1 MTPEG
6 LAVESEMTSLQ
17 HNVRDSNSPGKDRI
31 VPQKARGFS
40 LLEMM
45 IVVAITL
52 IVACITF
59 ISLQPML
66 RQTHVNQAY
75 DTTLMTL
82 RRYRSQAIAQ
92 RRRYQVQFAAPR
104 TITVWYLGVAVPVN
118 PAPVLVQTLTLPT
131 DIQFAVQA
139 GIPNTAATVPD
150 GFGIGATPI
159 DFDQG
164 VGAAGLNYVMFMPDG
179 SSQDTLGNL
188 NSGIV
193 YLGRPGDIWSMRAVT
208 VFGSTGRIRGWRL
221 NQVPAGG
228 NVWTQQ

>member
-1 MTPEG
+1 MTQKG
-6 LAVESEMTSLQ
+6 LAVASDVTSLP
-17 HNVRDSNSPGKDRI
+17 HNLRDSHSPGKDRN
-31 VPQKARGFS
+31 VTQKARGFS

-45 IVVAITL
+45 IVVAIAL

-59 ISLQPML
+59 ISLQPMF

-82 RRYRSQAIAQ
+82 RRYRSQAITQ
-92 RRRYQVQFAAPR
+92 RRRYQVQFTAPR

-118 PAPVLVQTLTLPT
+118 PAPVLVQTLTLPN
-131 DIQFAVQA
+131 DIRFAVQA
-139 GIPNTAATVPD
+139 GMPNTAATVPD
-150 GFGIGATPI
+150 GFGNGGTAI

-164 VGAAGLNYVMFMPDG
+164 VGAGAQNYVLFMPDG

-193 YLGRPGDIWSMRAVT
+193 YLGRAGDL
-208 VFGSTGRIRGWRL
+208 WR
-221 NQVPAGG
+221 VPD
-228 NVWTQQ
+228 